1 VVQQADLLLA
11 MTGTATEQAVG
22 LGKPVVQLA
31 GGGPQFSPN
40 FAEAQRR
47 LLGPSLFSAEGEPG
61 SERSLGGTAARVGE
75 VLHQLQHTDL
85 GERCRR
91 NGLERIGGPGGA
103 ARMARQILQVLDE
116 PSAPLQ

>member
-1 VVQQADLLLA
+1 VLKQAHLLLA

-31 GGGPQFSPN
+31 GHGPQFSPN

-61 SERSLGGTAARVGE
+61 SERSLAGTAALIGRV
-75 VLHQLQHTDL
+75 LQDLRATDL
-85 GERCRR
+85 AERCRR
-91 NGLERIGGPGGA
+91 NGQERIGGPGGA
-103 ARMARQILQVLDE
+103 ARMAGQIVLTLDE
-116 PSAPLQ
+116 P